1 MEASTT
7 PVRRIGVM
15 GGTFDPIHLGH
26 LIAATEALH
35 AFELDRV
42 IFVPTGQPW
51 QKSNYSD
58 AEDRFMMTS
67 LAAAMHPCFAVSRM
81 ELDRKG
87 ATYTADTMRELRRFH
102 GPEVTLFFIAG
113 ADAVAKVG
121 TWKKVEELAEEAEMI
136 AVTRPGYDLDELPN
150 DPSWPKVHLMEMPGI
165 DISASDLRARVRAG
179 RPIDFMVPP
188 TVARYI
194 QEHGLY
200 VGTDER

>member
-1 MEASTT
+1 MDSSTT

-26 LIAATEALH
+26 LIAASEALH

-102 GPEVTLFFIAG
+102 GSDVTLFFIAG
-113 ADAVAKVG
+113 ADAVAKVA

-136 AVTRPGYDLDELPN
+136 AVTRPGFELDDLPS
-150 DPSWPKVHLMEMPGI
+150 DPSWPKTHVMEMPGI
-165 DISASDLRARVRAG
+165 DISATDIRARVRMG
-179 RPIDFMVPP
+179 RPIDFLVPP
-188 TVARYI
+188 AVARYI
-194 QEHGLY
+194 RDHGLY
-200 VGTDER
+200 VGSDER